1 MVDNR
6 MGGSYPALTLFN
18 PFTGTHVWTTR
29 LLSMKRDQTLHA
41 STRKVVPALDGHVKG
56 GSGAT
61 SLDMVER
68 TGAGADMV
76 QKDINTIDIC
86 RASKYEETSHGFQHN
101 LGGRA
106 VQGSGRM
113 SMVRVMMCRLESWV
127 ATERAQYFC
136 AYEINDMYM
145 GEVCGWRQS
154 LIEQQQESDPK
165 GRLGTR

>member
-1 MVDNR
+1 MSKEDQ
-6 MGGSYPALTLFN
+6 GLPPLTWWS
-18 PFTGTHVWTTR
+18 V
-29 LLSMKRDQTLHA
+29 
-41 STRKVVPALDGHVKG
+41 
-56 GSGAT
+56 
-61 SLDMVER
+61 

-86 RASKYEETSHGFQHN
+86 RESKCEETSHGFQHN

-113 SMVRVMMCRLESWV
+113 YVVRVMMCRLESWV
-127 ATERAQYFC
+127 ATERAQYFG

-154 LIEQQQESDPK
+154 LIEQQQGSDPK
-165 GRLGTR
+165 GRLGTQ